1 MKILLIKE
9 FAIALIPIFFGA
21 KRKEKQI
28 KRKGEM
34 ERMRK
39 TIKKE
44 ERKDAERAREVK
56 KKNLKIRVDVELAF
70 ATLKQEGSG
79 GSSLPEGNREIGQ
92 RFFSSIHK
100 KNNYRLSKILLL
112 KNCRILLQTLIV
124 FPISLQI
131 FSKLSYRAF
140 K

>member
-1 MKILLIKE
+1 MKILLIKD
-9 FAIALIPIFFGA
+9 FAIALIQIFFGA

-44 ERKDAERAREVK
+44 ERKEAERAREVK
-56 KKNLKIRVDVELAF
+56 KNNLKIRVDVELAF
-70 ATLKQEGSG
+70 PMLKQEGSG

-92 RFFSSIHK
+92 RIFSSIHK
-100 KNNYRLSKILLL
+100 KQLS
-112 KNCRILLQTLIV
+112 T
-124 FPISLQI
+124 F
-131 FSKLSYRAF
+131 
-140 K
+140 